1 MKLQRN
7 GSKALAI
14 GAMALV
20 GSLSLAACGTDDN
33 STSSTGSSA
42 AASGAAPA
50 AQIACGKGGQLLGAG
65 STAQTNAVDVWK
77 AAFGS
82 ACSGSTI
89 TYGGGGSGAG
99 VQQFNQ
105 GKVAFAG
112 SDSALKPAEV
122 DASKQVCTGG
132 QGVNLPMVGGLI
144 SIVFNVENVDKLVL
158 DGPTVAKIFD
168 SQITKWNDPAIA
180 ALNSGVKLPDTD
192 IAVVRRADG
201 SGTSFIWTHY
211 LAQVNPE
218 WKSKVGEGTTVNWPT
233 GTGGKGNDGVAAFV
247 QRLPGAI
254 GYVEWAYAKQN
265 KMTYTS
271 LKNAAGNV
279 VEPKTETFK
288 AAAAGAD
295 WSKSFYQILTN
306 EPGKDAWPVVGAT
319 FVLVHSSQDKPDR
332 GKETLKFFDWAFKNG
347 SQTAQEL
354 DYITL
359 PDGVVSEIR
368 TQWKA
373 KVKDAAGKPIA
384 D

>member
-20 GSLSLAACGTDDN
+20 GTLSLAACGTDDN
-33 STSSTGSSA
+33 STSSSGSSA

-65 STAQTNAVDVWK
+65 STAQTNAIDVWK

-89 TYGGGGSGAG
+89 TYGGGGSGA
-99 VQQFNQ
+99 
-105 GKVAFAG
+105 ASSSSTRARSPSR

-180 ALNSGVKLPDTD
+180 ALNPGVALPDAPIQAIHRSD
-192 IAVVRRADG
+192 D
-201 SGTSFIWTHY
+201 SGTTANLTGY
-211 LAQVNPE
+211 LAKASGGAWTYPASKTWAGKGGQSANGSAGVSAQVKQVKNSISYVELSYAQTNSLKSAAINTGASKPVDATAVNAATTFAKAKIAGTGSDLALSLDYATKDE
-218 WKSKVGEGTTVNWPT
+218 GAYPIVLVTYEIVCDKGNKAESLDTLKSFLTYTVSDASQQAIGAKGYVPLPKELSSKVQAVIPT
-233 GTGGKGNDGVAAFV
+233 LA
-247 QRLPGAI
+247 
-254 GYVEWAYAKQN
+254 
-265 KMTYTS
+265 
-271 LKNAAGNV
+271 
-279 VEPKTETFK
+279 
-288 AAAAGAD
+288 
-295 WSKSFYQILTN
+295 
-306 EPGKDAWPVVGAT
+306 
-319 FVLVHSSQDKPDR
+319 
-332 GKETLKFFDWAFKNG
+332 
-347 SQTAQEL
+347 
-354 DYITL
+354 
-359 PDGVVSEIR
+359 
-368 TQWKA
+368 
-373 KVKDAAGKPIA
+373 
-384 D
+384 